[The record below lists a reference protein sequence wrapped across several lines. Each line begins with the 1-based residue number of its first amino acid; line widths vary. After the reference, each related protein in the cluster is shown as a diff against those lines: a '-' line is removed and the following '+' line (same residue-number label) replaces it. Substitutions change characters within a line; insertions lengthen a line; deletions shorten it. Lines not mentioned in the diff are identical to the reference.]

1 MLKQENFQQSKR
13 VFDNP
18 KFKIK
23 NNGGKD
29 MKIIKEIYKIR
40 EFLKEERA
48 KGKEI
53 GFVPTMGYLHKGHL
67 ALMETAKE
75 ENDIVVT
82 SIFVNPTQFGPDED
96 YDEYPRDLKRDAEL
110 ASEVGVDLIFA
121 PQPEE
126 IYLSGAATTVSV
138 EGLTDHLCGAH
149 RPGHFDG
156 VCTIVTK
163 LFNIVNPNRAYF
175 GQKDAQQVLVVKRM
189 VKDLNFDIEIVTVP
203 IIREDDGLAISSRN
217 KYLDKEEREAALVLF
232 KALELADD
240 LINAGLRDANVIKEK
255 LVEKIE
261 AEPLA
266 EIDYVGIVGQERL
279 ETLNRIEGKVLIAL
293 AVYIGETRLIDNLM
307 LEVSD

>member
-1 MLKQENFQQSKR
+1 
-13 VFDNP
+13 
-18 KFKIK
+18 
-23 NNGGKD
+23 

-40 EFLKEERA
+40 EFIKEERA

-96 YDEYPRDLKRDAEL
+96 YDEYPRDLKRDTEL
-110 ASEVGVDLIFA
+110 AAEVGVDLIFA